1 MAAGVEV
8 SANSGS
14 RRREEILSVAAD
26 LFARKGFEGTTVR
39 DIAEAAGILSGSL
52 YHHFRSKEQI
62 MEEIFTAYFDEVE
75 ERWADVLDDSSD
87 PAEQFAEML
96 RELVLAVHRH
106 PGAARMLTNEW
117 SNFRDISSLTRRW
130 KAHEAKGRSLAEAA
144 VSQGTFRSD
153 IDAFY
158 LYSMGMDVVRGFA
171 GWYRPGSRADI
182 TQVAHAY
189 VTLVIA
195 GLMAPGAAR

>member
-1 MAAGVEV
+1 MEADPDV
-8 SANSGS
+8 SAISGS

-62 MEEIFTAYFDEVE
+62 MDEIVTAYFEEIE
-75 ERWADVLDDSSD
+75 ERWSVVLDGSSD
-87 PAEQFAEML
+87 PAEQFAAML
-96 RELVLAVHRH
+96 RELLLAVHRH

-117 SNFRDISSLTRRW
+117 SNFREVSALTQRW
-130 KAHEAKGRSLAEAA
+130 KAHEAQGRSLARAA
-144 VSQGTFRSD
+144 VADGTFRSD

-158 LYSMGMDVVRGFA
+158 LYSVGMDVVRGFA

-182 TQVAHAY
+182 QQVAHAY

-195 GLMAPGAAR
+195 GLTAPATAS